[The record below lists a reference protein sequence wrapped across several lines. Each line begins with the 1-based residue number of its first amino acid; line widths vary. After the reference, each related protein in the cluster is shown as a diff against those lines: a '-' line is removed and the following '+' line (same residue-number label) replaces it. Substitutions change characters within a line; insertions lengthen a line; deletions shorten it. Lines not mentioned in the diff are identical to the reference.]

1 VFQWRVFVADYGS
14 DEDFQSG
21 DFDLSGFADQPHVD
35 FRQFNANVSSYYN
48 EDQGESRN
56 AHLSDNRFSH
66 C

>member
-1 VFQWRVFVADYGS
+1 MYGVCVADYGS

-56 AHLSDNRFSH
+56 AHLS
-66 C
+66 